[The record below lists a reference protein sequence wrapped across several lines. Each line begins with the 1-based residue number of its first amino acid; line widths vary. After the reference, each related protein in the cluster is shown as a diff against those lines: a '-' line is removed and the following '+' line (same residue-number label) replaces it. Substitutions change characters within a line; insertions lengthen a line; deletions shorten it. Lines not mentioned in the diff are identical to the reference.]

1 MPTNDAKK
9 INVQLVRSPI
19 GYNKDQQKVIQSLG
33 FNKLNSIVVKNDSP
47 MIRGMINKVRH
58 LVAIEGETSPS
69 GIEFQASKSGA
80 TVGK

>member
-1 MPTNDAKK
+1 MPSNQKQIK
-9 INVQLVRSPI
+9 VQLVRSPI

-58 LVAIEGETSPS
+58 LVAVEGEKSPS
-69 GIEFQASKSGA
+69 GIEYQAEKYGSEFVK
-80 TVGK
+80 